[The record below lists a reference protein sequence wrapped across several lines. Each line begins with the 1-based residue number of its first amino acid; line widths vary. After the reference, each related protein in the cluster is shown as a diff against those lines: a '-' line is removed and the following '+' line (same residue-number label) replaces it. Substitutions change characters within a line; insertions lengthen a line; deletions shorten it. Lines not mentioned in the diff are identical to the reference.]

1 MCVHCLCRRGV
12 KIMATEQSG
21 RLVRLL
27 NLLPYVSRHQD
38 KTLMEIARDLNMDVA
53 EVRDDLDR
61 LHLSGV
67 GRGPGEMFDLA
78 HTWRGVT
85 VLDDQGLNAPLRLK
99 PTEAHALLLLLE
111 SLETLPGLVN
121 VDAVRSAAD
130 KIRAVTHTAGVT
142 DVEQLSEG
150 TPVAATISEAI
161 AAGKKLELRYY
172 SATSDQLSQRTVS
185 PISVLQR
192 DEQTYLRALEDDT
205 QKTFRFDRIREIH
218 ISAQAVDERAV
229 RTAADV
235 GEPFAFDD
243 GSVARFK
250 VRGDALWM
258 AEYWELELELVLDQA
273 DQPPEWVDATLRY
286 GSDDWLA
293 RFCLAHADRLRLVAP
308 EDLATKV
315 RERAL
320 RAADALR

>member
-1 MCVHCLCRRGV
+1 
-12 KIMATEQSG
+12 MATEQSG

-27 NLLPYVSRHQD
+27 NLLPYVSRHQG

-111 SLETLPGLVN
+111 SLETLPGLIN

-130 KIRAVTHTAGVT
+130 KIRAVTNTAGVT
-142 DVEQLSEG
+142 DVDQIVAN
-150 TPVAATISEAI
+150 TPVAATIGEAI
-161 AAGKKLELRYY
+161 AEGRKLQLRYY
-172 SATSDQLSQRTVS
+172 SATSDQLTQRTVS
-185 PISVLQR
+185 PIAVLQR
-192 DEQTYLRALEDDT
+192 DEQTYLRALEGDT
-205 QKTFRFDRIREIH
+205 QKTFRFDRIREIDV
-218 ISAQAVDERAV
+218 SEEAVDERAV
-229 RTAADV
+229 HAAADV
-235 GEPFAFDD
+235 DEPFAFDD
-243 GSVARFK
+243 GNVAHFK

-258 AEYWELELELVLDQA
+258 AEYWELELELTPDEA

-308 EDLATKV
+308 EDLAVKV
-315 RERAL
+315 RERAC

>member
-1 MCVHCLCRRGV
+1 
-12 KIMATEQSG
+12 MAHEQSG

-27 NLLPYVSRHQD
+27 NLLPYISRHQD
-38 KTLMEIARDLNMDVA
+38 KTLMEIARDLNMDVE

-78 HTWRGVT
+78 HSWRGVT
-85 VLDDQGLNAPLRLK
+85 VIDDQGVNAPLRLK

-142 DVEQLSEG
+142 DVDQLASH
-150 TPVAATISEAI
+150 TPVATAVADAI
-161 AAGKKLELRYY
+161 AAGNKLELRYY

-185 PISVLQR
+185 PIAVLQR
-192 DEQTYLRALEDDT
+192 DDQIYLRALEGDA
-205 QKTFRFDRIREIH
+205 QKTFRLDRIREIRV
-218 ISAQAVDERAV
+218 SDQPVDERAV
-229 RTAADV
+229 HAAADA
-235 GEPFAFDD
+235 GEPFAFAH
-243 GSVARFK
+243 GHVAHLQ
-250 VRGDALWM
+250 VRADALWM
-258 AEYWELELELVLDQA
+258 AEYWELELERPTTEASSSSDPRAEWLDA
-273 DQPPEWVDATLRY
+273 RLRY

-293 RFCLAHADRLRLVAP
+293 RFCLAHADRLRLIEPQGIAA
-308 EDLATKV
+308 EV

-320 RAADALR
+320 RATNTLR